1 MRNAL
6 ILLTVLAL
14 TACTDEIEKKEVLPT
29 APRKAA
35 VVASPVAALKFDT
48 SKASSI
54 CKASVRAGASS
65 PTPASNRGYH
75 AQRSPSG
82 RTRSRPCDRSRYRL
96 RTEGAGVL
104 SPPGP
109 DRLYCGRH
117 RADRERGSAR
127 RGPRLRRDRRDGGH
141 PNGGPVRVQRLRA

>member
-6 ILLTVLAL
+6 IILTVLAL

-54 CKASVRAGASS
+54 CKASVRAGAK
-65 PTPASNRGYH
+65 AR
-75 AQRSPSG
+75 A
-82 RTRSRPCDRSRYRL
+82 RL
-96 RTEGAGVL
+96 DEA
-104 SPPGP
+104 PG
-109 DRLYCGRH
+109 DAFAKSKVTTFAALV
-117 RADRERGSAR
+117 ADACK
-127 RGPRLRRDRRDGGH
+127 
-141 PNGGPVRVQRLRA
+141 